1 MGVVA
6 ILAMTS
12 SQRSH
17 LNQVM
22 DSGVLRIIT
31 RNSPATYFQDR
42 NQISGFEYELAQAFA
57 DELGVRLEVE
67 IAESLQDLITK
78 VETGRVN
85 IAAAGLTITESRQQK
100 VAFGDSY
107 MQVTQQL
114 IYRRDKAA
122 PRSLQDLLAGS
133 LMVTQHSSHAQYL
146 RQLQQDLIPQLS
158 WIERDDAEVVELVQM
173 VANGEI
179 DYTIVDSNEF
189 EAISNFFP
197 RVSVAFEIGQ
207 PQQLAWAFNKF
218 GDDSLLQA
226 ARSFFQK
233 VRDSGELLQLQE
245 RYYGHVNQIDANGTL
260 TFLGKADSR
269 LPKYQ
274 KLFEKEADKHE
285 LDWRLIAAIA
295 YQESHWRP
303 RARSRTGVRGL
314 MMLTRP
320 TAKEMGVKNRLNA
333 QESIEGGTAY
343 FAKLHKRF
351 DGVAEPDRTWLA
363 LASYNVGLGHVRD
376 AQDITQSQ
384 GGDPNR
390 WMDVKDRLPL
400 LTKKK
405 WYKNTKHGYARGY
418 EPVTYVQ
425 NIRRFYDLLVWREQ
439 PEPTYTMHTEDT
451 LFTASSE
458 YITVPPL
465 TEVN

>member
-1 MGVVA
+1 
-6 ILAMTS
+6 
-12 SQRSH
+12 
-17 LNQVM
+17 M

-42 NQISGFEYELAQAFA
+42 NQTSGFEYELAQAFA
-57 DELGVRLEVE
+57 NELGVRLEVE
-67 IAESLQDLITK
+67 VAESLHDLISN
-78 VETGRVN
+78 VENGRVN

-114 IYRRDKAA
+114 IYRTDKPA
-122 PRSLQDLLAGS
+122 PRSLQDLLAGN

-197 RVSVAFEIGQ
+197 HVNVAFEIGQ

-218 GDDSLLQA
+218 GDNSLLQA

-233 VRDSGELLQLQE
+233 MRDSGELLQLQE
-245 RYYGHVNQIDANGTL
+245 RYYGHVNQIDSSGTL

-274 KLFEKEADKHE
+274 HLFEEEANKHE

-351 DGVAEPDRTWLA
+351 DDVAEPDRTWLA

-384 GGDPNR
+384 GGDPSR

-405 WYKNTKHGYARGY
+405 WYKNTKYGYARGY